1 VLSLVVGASLLLGGC
16 KAQSD
21 LTITL
26 QDKSSGTVNFS
37 LELDEPAAS
46 AVRSDSFNS
55 RNLVQAFDTKELEDA
70 GFKVKVSDNKNGD
83 PSIVEL
89 KAEFENENQLKNIL
103 AYLAPREVLDVKMIS
118 NSSLMRDAQELT
130 VEIDVSKLRK
140 SYLEN
145 DDVKKAIEESGIEF
159 SEFEDLIN
167 EAMSSTTLNVKLI
180 SGSEMKSGQVKGDQT
195 TKESLSV
202 ENNSLRTRYLLSM
215 GFAILAIAL
224 GIALFWRVRR
234 TPRLL
239 STNRKDVGEK

>member
-1 VLSLVVGASLLLGGC
+1 
-16 KAQSD
+16 
-21 LTITL
+21 
-26 QDKSSGTVNFS
+26 
-37 LELDEPAAS
+37 
-46 AVRSDSFNS
+46 
-55 RNLVQAFDTKELEDA
+55 
-70 GFKVKVSDNKNGD
+70 
-83 PSIVEL
+83 
-89 KAEFENENQLKNIL
+89 
-103 AYLAPREVLDVKMIS
+103 
-118 NSSLMRDAQELT
+118 MRDAQELT

-239 STNRKDVGEK
+239 STNQKMWEKSELWLKPELYLNAKHVGVNFPNGWDVAMNVEDGTRSSNRLLAVQI